1 MKLLIILLSCTSM
14 AFITISTIS
23 AQDNLLEIENNM
35 SSYTIVN
42 KKMPITENIEFK
54 KRQLLEERE
63 NVILLKSVNKIKNH
77 PIHLE
82 LNKLLLQETSNN
94 KTTIIMVIL
103 FIGGILLFF
112 GYIKHWKT
120 KIKKEKNSKDKDIKK
135 TS

>member
-23 AQDNLLEIENNM
+23 AQDNLLEIENNK

-42 KKMPITENIEFK
+42 KKIPITENIEFK
-54 KRQLLEERE
+54 KRKLLEERE
-63 NVILLKSVNKIKNH
+63 NVILLKSVNKIKNYQT
-77 PIHLE
+77 HLE
-82 LNKLLLQETSNN
+82 LNNLQKAETSNN
-94 KTTIIMVIL
+94 KTTIIIAIL
-103 FIGGILLFF
+103 FIGGLLVLF

-120 KIKKEKNSKDKDIKK
+120 KIKKEQSKDKDIKK

>member
-23 AQDNLLEIENNM
+23 AQDNLLEIENNK

-42 KKMPITENIEFK
+42 KKIPITENIEFK
-54 KRQLLEERE
+54 KRKLLEERE
-63 NVILLKSVNKIKNH
+63 NVILLKSVNKIKNYQT
-77 PIHLE
+77 HLE
-82 LNKLLLQETSNN
+82 LNNLQKAETSNN
-94 KTTIIMVIL
+94 KTTIIIAIL
-103 FIGGILLFF
+103 FIGGLLLLF

-120 KIKKEKNSKDKDIKK
+120 KIKKEQSKDKDIKK

>member
-23 AQDNLLEIENNM
+23 AQDNLLEIENNK

-42 KKMPITENIEFK
+42 KKIPITENIEFK
-54 KRQLLEERE
+54 KRKLLEERE

-82 LNKLLLQETSNN
+82 LNNLQKAETSNN
-94 KTTIIMVIL
+94 KTTIIIAIL
-103 FIGGILLFF
+103 FIGGLLLLF

-120 KIKKEKNSKDKDIKK
+120 KIKKEQSKDKDIKK